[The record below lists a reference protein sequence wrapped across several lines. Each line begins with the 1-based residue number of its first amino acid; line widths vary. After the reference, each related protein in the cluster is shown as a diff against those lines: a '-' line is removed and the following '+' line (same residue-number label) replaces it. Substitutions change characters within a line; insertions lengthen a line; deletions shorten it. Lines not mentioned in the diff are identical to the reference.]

1 MYLQREITVVIN
13 NNMELAPTPLNLP
26 VVAPELARRLG
37 MILAGLVAVIA
48 RRFLREPRL
57 LALILPLWRRLTH
70 VTARFER
77 AVARRV
83 RQQVAPVGQRAA
95 RPAGRPPPFRLPMG
109 RGWLVRELGYEAVGF
124 GSQLAHLLA
133 DPEMQAVMAAVPAV
147 ARMFRPVC
155 RMLGLEA
162 GLLPAPVQADG
173 VTARAAAPARPRVRR
188 SRPPVWRSARPVFD
202 WSARLPE
209 TTG

>member
-1 MYLQREITVVIN
+1 MEI
-13 NNMELAPTPLNLP
+13 APTPLNLP
-26 VVAPELARRLG
+26 IVAPELARRLG

-70 VTARFER
+70 VAARFER
-77 AVARRV
+77 AVARPV
-83 RQQVAPVGQRAA
+83 RPQAARGRPRAA
-95 RPAGRPPPFRLPMG
+95 RPAEPPTSLRLPMG

-147 ARMFRPVC
+147 ARIFRPVC
-155 RMLGLEA
+155 RMLGVEE
-162 GLLPAPVQADG
+162 GLLPAPVLADG
-173 VTARAAAPARPRVRR
+173 TTARAATLPRPRVRR